1 MHSLKW
7 STSHAVWLTEID
19 DQHREI
25 FEVLANL
32 REVLTSPG
40 ALATIRQE
48 VQRLYTCI
56 KEHFAHEER
65 LMRAA
70 RYGSLRWHRQQHNS
84 ARKRVRQFISDIDR
98 GNKDAGL
105 ALIEYLSS
113 WLRDH
118 TGVADRMMCAF
129 LRNER
134 RGIGKLTF
142 TIGTRPA
149 AGCPWVDARGERFDP
164 FRTPSGL

>member
-1 MHSLKW
+1 MVSLKW
-7 STSHAVWLTEID
+7 SISQAVWLTEID
-19 DQHREI
+19 DEHREI
-25 FEVLANL
+25 FEVLAQL
-32 REVLTSPG
+32 QEVLTSAG
-40 ALATIRQE
+40 VQAIIRKVTE
-48 VQRLYTCI
+48 RLYACV

-98 GNKDAGL
+98 GDSQAGI

-113 WLRDH
+113 WLCDH

-134 RGIGKLTF
+134 RTIGKLTF
-142 TIGTRPA
+142 RVGTKSA
-149 AGCPWVDARGERFDP
+149 AACSWVDARGDKFDP
-164 FRTPSGL
+164 FRTSSGL